1 MHDIPLAIRLL
12 FVMFLLGMIYR
23 VFRVSIKGKIGEKKV
38 GLVLSMLSAEKYKVL
53 NDVVLDVEGRTS
65 QIDHIVVSDYGLFVI
80 ETKNYSG
87 WILGTEY
94 ADYWTQVIF
103 QRKEKFYNPIRQN
116 HSHILALKNI
126 LKQFPR
132 LKYVSIVVFSSKATL
147 KVSTETAVI
156 HPLQL
161 LGYIKEYSEIHL
173 TEEEKQEIFAVVEL
187 LNSAGTYD
195 RKQHIAK
202 IRQNV
207 QKRDE
212 AISQRKCPRCGSWLL
227 ERNGRYGSFLG
238 CSGFPKCK
246 FTSQI

>member
-1 MHDIPLAIRLL
+1 MQGIPIAYWLL
-12 FVMFLLGMIYR
+12 IGMFLLGMVYR

-38 GLVLSMLSAEKYKVL
+38 GLVLSMLSSEKFKVL
-53 NDVVLDVEGRTS
+53 NDVVLDIDGRTS

-87 WILGTEY
+87 WILGSEN

-116 HSHILALKNI
+116 HSHILALKNV
-126 LKQFPR
+126 LKQFPK
-132 LKYVSIVVFSSKATL
+132 LKYVSVVVFSSKATL

-173 TEEEKQEIFAVVEL
+173 TKDEKQEIFAVVEL
-187 LNSAGTYD
+187 LNSVDTYD
-195 RKQHIAK
+195 RKLHTAK
-202 IRQNV
+202 IRQSV
-207 QKRDE
+207 QMRDE
-212 AISQRKCPRCGSWLL
+212 AISQRQCPRCGSRLL